1 MIDLHTRTWIGI
13 DPGLTGAVAFLC
25 SDGTYNVADIP
36 VIDTS
41 AKGKVRSMINA
52 RALANL
58 IIDLDQSDFSRT
70 TVMLE
75 QTAAMPGQGVS
86 SMFSMGDSFGACRGV
101 IATLGLSF
109 ELVRPAKWK
118 KTMGLTDEKGM
129 ARAKAVQM
137 FPNVGHLLSRVK
149 DHNRAEALLLAEY
162 GCRQHQ

>member
-1 MIDLHTRTWIGI
+1 
-13 DPGLTGAVAFLC
+13 
-25 SDGTYNVADIP
+25 
-36 VIDTS
+36 
-41 AKGKVRSMINA
+41 
-52 RALANL
+52 
-58 IIDLDQSDFSRT
+58 
-70 TVMLE
+70 
-75 QTAAMPGQGVS
+75 
-86 SMFSMGDSFGACRGV
+86 V